1 MLDGICDFE
10 TSVTVRLGESLLLHV
25 QAGGTRLPWAEAGM
39 DAMSALMAYAQPEH
53 LSRALW
59 CAASLGAKAESSG
72 DVSLDDRVDSGAE
85 DRLVGPDGG
94 ERGIRDVMSDQQAES
109 STGRSS
115 SPPHKPTTTSCPL
128 VVQRRWL
135 HR

>member
-1 MLDGICDFE
+1 M
-10 TSVTVRLGESLLLHV
+10 TVRLGESLLLHV
-25 QAGGTRLPWAEAGM
+25 QAGVTRVPWAEAGM
-39 DAMSALMAYAQPEH
+39 DAMSASMAYAQPEH

-72 DVSLDDRVDSGAE
+72 DVSLDDRVDGDAD
-85 DRLVGPDGG
+85 DRRGPDGSG
-94 ERGIRDVMSDQQAES
+94 RGIHDLVDQQAES

-115 SPPHKPTTTSCPL
+115 GLL